1 MKRNSII
8 AAVAALA
15 VVSCSQESPDVVP
28 PLTPNPAQS
37 SVRPPRLHAL
47 PGQAPVAVHTGDVN
61 AAFDQQAAAYANG
74 TVQDVTAAP
83 AVPAMQDVTVPA
95 VQPVQD
101 VTIPAPAQPVQPAQ
115 PAAQDVTVP
124 AAQPAVQDVTAA
136 PAPMGGSINYKMKV
150 SNLTQGRIFVEAQD
164 ANGTI
169 YPCGFMDGKDAQ
181 TRSFTTPMENAA
193 PIKGPI
199 TVVLRDP
206 DKEGAPEIRRYKV
219 QPPTTDYSNK
229 TVEIS
234 ILPGGIYLAGVD
246 GQIYHQSLPADP
258 TPQPEKPLD
267 PTPAPAPAPA
277 AEPAPAAAPAGQ

>member
-15 VVSCSQESPDVVP
+15 VVSCSQKSPDVVP

-74 TVQDVTAAP
+74 TVQDVTIPAAP
-83 AVPAMQDVTVPA
+83 QPAVQDVTVPA
-95 VQPVQD
+95 VPQP
-101 VTIPAPAQPVQPAQ
+101 
-115 PAAQDVTVP
+115 AQDVTAP
-124 AAQPAVQDVTAA
+124 AATAQTAVQDITAV
-136 PAPMGGSINYKMKV
+136 PAPMGGSINYKLKV

-181 TRSFTTPMENAA
+181 TRSYTTPMENAA

-234 ILPGGIYLAGVD
+234 ILPGGIYLAGVN

-258 TPQPEKPLD
+258 TPQPEKPMN
-267 PTPAPAPAPA
+267 PTPAPESAPAPAPA
-277 AEPAPAAAPAGQ
+277 HEPAPAPVGEPAPVELPSGQ